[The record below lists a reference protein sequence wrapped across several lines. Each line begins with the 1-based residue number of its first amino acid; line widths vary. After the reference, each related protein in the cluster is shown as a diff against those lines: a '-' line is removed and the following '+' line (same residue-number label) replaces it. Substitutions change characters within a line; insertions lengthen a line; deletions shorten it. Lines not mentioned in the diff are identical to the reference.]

1 MEKMTYVGALA
12 LAIEA
17 VKDPAVKEKL
27 IALKAQQEK
36 RAATRKPRVNKAK
49 LDLAG
54 RAVMAMV
61 PGTAYRAA
69 ELADL
74 LDVTTQKL
82 TPALGYLVEAGRVVR
97 TVEKRVARYQLVEFE
112 DEEEAE

>member
-17 VKDPAVKEKL
+17 VADPAVKEKL

-36 RAATRKPRVNKAK
+36 RAGARKPRVNKAK
-49 LDLAG
+49 LELAG
-54 RAVMAMV
+54 RAAMAMV

-82 TPALGYLVEAGRVVR
+82 TPALGFLVEAGRVVR
-97 TVEKRVARYQLVEFE
+97 TMEKRVAHYQLV
-112 DEEEAE
+112 DEGEAE